1 MARVLLTGGG
11 TGGHIYPA
19 LAVAE
24 SLRELDPA
32 GELLFVGAAG
42 GMEERLVPRAGVAF
56 AGVRAA
62 GVVGKGAARAARA
75 LLLLAAGTRQALG
88 VLRRFRPDV
97 VVGTGGYASVPVG
110 LAAILSRVP
119 LVLQEQNAVPG
130 LANRVLARRAALVA
144 LGYEAAR
151 RRFPP
156 NTPVMVTGNPVR
168 ASVLG
173 TSREEA
179 RSALG
184 LSAREVLVLAF
195 MGSRGSATVNRA
207 LVTAAAILEGEPAL
221 RLLAATGQAHWE
233 DAVAELGRAGILG
246 ARCDDPPEARTA
258 RANST
263 FVPYLFDM
271 DRALAAA
278 DLVVCR
284 AGAIT
289 LAEVM
294 ARGLPAVLIPSPH
307 VTHGHQEA
315 NAAVLGAAGAAEIVP
330 ERELTGRR
338 LAAVVVALAG
348 DTSRRAAMAAASKAL
363 GNPRAARDL
372 ARAVLA
378 LAGGG
383 DRASWNRP

>member
-24 SLRELDPA
+24 AMRALDP
-32 GELLFVGAAG
+32 GVELLFVGAAG
-42 GMEERLVPRAGVAF
+42 GMEERLVPRAGLAF

-62 GVVGKGAARAARA
+62 GVVGKGAGRAARA
-75 LLLLAAGTRQALG
+75 LLLMAAGTRQALG
-88 VLRRFRPDV
+88 ILRRFRPHV

-130 LANRVLARRAALVA
+130 LANRFLARRAALVA
-144 LGYEAAR
+144 LGYEVAR
-151 RRFPP
+151 RYLPP
-156 NTPVMVTGNPVR
+156 RAPVLVTGNPVR
-168 ASVLG
+168 ASVLAA
-173 TSREEA
+173 SREEA

-184 LSAREVLVLAF
+184 LSAGEVLVLAF

-207 LVTAAAILEGEPAL
+207 LVAAAAALEGTPRL
-221 RLLAATGQAHWE
+221 RLLVATGQAHW
-233 DAVAELGRAGILG
+233 AHVVGELGRAGVLG
-246 ARCDDPPEARTA
+246 ARRDDPPEARTA
-258 RANST
+258 RENST

-289 LAEVM
+289 LAEVT

-315 NAAVLGAAGAAEIVP
+315 NAAVLGAAGAAEIIA
-330 ERELTGRR
+330 ERDLTGRR
-338 LAAVVVALAG
+338 LTAAVLALAG
-348 DTSRRAAMAAASKAL
+348 DARRRGAMAAASKAL
-363 GNPRAARDL
+363 GNPQAARDV

-378 LAGGG
+378 LAGG